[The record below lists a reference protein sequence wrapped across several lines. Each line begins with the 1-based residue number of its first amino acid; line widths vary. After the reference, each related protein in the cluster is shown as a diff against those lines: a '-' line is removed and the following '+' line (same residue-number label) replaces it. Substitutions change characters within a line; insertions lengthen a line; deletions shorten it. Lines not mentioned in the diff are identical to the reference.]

1 MRPFV
6 RFTALVVALAT
17 AAVSADEGMW
27 PPSQLPAVE
36 AKLKARGLELDA
48 KDLSSLTEYPLNAI
62 VGLGYCTGSFL
73 SPNGLVATNH
83 HCGFGI
89 VQFNST
95 KEKNLM
101 ADGFLAKDFAA
112 ELPADP
118 NQRLYVTESISDV
131 TARLTRGMDDVGGL
145 KRYTTIDQRSKQ
157 VVAECERD
165 PGYRCDV
172 YNFNGGRNY
181 LMIKQLE
188 IKDVRLV
195 YAPSE
200 QIGNF
205 GGDIDNWMWPRHTG
219 DFTFLRG
226 YVGPDGKPAPFS
238 KDNKPYQ
245 PKSWLKV
252 DPKGLQVG
260 DYAMVTGYPG
270 RTNRSRLAEELR
282 DAIEFS
288 YPRGIKNMGESLDT
302 IARVTK
308 DRPDAAIKYASTV
321 QGISNGWKNQQGQ
334 LEGFAKTTAV
344 ADKEAEEAR
353 LLAWIEADA
362 GRKAKYGGAVTAL
375 KAELARIRALRE
387 TELYGNSLLSSGP
400 TLYGVARD
408 LYKLSR
414 ERRKPD
420 AERSFGFQARDEI
433 KFKGRMASI
442 NPRFDA
448 GVDRALFELSLGRY
462 LKLAK
467 PARIPEVDRALG
479 IDRDGMA
486 VADLVVRLDALY
498 AGSKLA
504 DLNARMALLD
514 AKPRD
519 FEKSADSFVQL
530 AVALYP
536 AFERMETEWKTRA
549 GNEGRYRSAYL
560 DALIAFRESEGRPA
574 YPDANN
580 SLRVTYGTVIGYS
593 PKDGVAN
600 TEFTTLE
607 GVLAKV
613 TGADPFLHPKRAV
626 ELMKAKHYGKYA
638 DPKLGTVP
646 VNFLTN
652 VDITGGNSGSPT
664 LNKRGEVVGLVF
676 DGNWESV
683 SASWVFNPALTRAI
697 HVDIRYMLWIMD
709 EVDQA
714 DHLIREMGLEP
725 TP

>member
-1 MRPFV
+1 MRTIV
-6 RFTALVVALAT
+6 RFTALAAALA
-17 AAVSADEGMW
+17 AASVSADEGMW
-27 PPSQLPAVE
+27 PPSQLPSIE

-62 VGLGYCTGSFL
+62 VGLGFCTGSFL
-73 SPNGLVATNH
+73 SPEGLVVTNH

-101 ADGFLAKDFAA
+101 ADGFLANDFTA

-118 NQRLYVTESISDV
+118 NQRLYVTEAISDV
-131 TARLTRGMDDVGGL
+131 TERLTRGLDGVGGL
-145 KRYTTIDQRSKQ
+145 KRFTTADRRSKQ

-205 GGDIDNWMWPRHTG
+205 GGDVDNWMWPRHTG
-219 DFTFLRG
+219 DFTFLRA
-226 YVGPDGKPAPFS
+226 YVGPDGKPAPFH
-238 KDNKPYQ
+238 KDNQPYR

-252 DPKGLQVG
+252 DPKGLSVG

-288 YPRGIKNMGESLDT
+288 YPRGIKHMGESLQT
-302 IARVTK
+302 IERATK

-321 QGISNGWKNQQGQ
+321 QSISNGYKNQQGQ
-334 LEGFAKTTAV
+334 LEGFARTTAV
-344 ADKEAEEAR
+344 ADKAAEEAR
-353 LLAWIEADA
+353 LLVWIEADA
-362 GRKAKYGGAVTAL
+362 VRKAKYGGAVAGL

-387 TELYGNSLLSSGP
+387 TELYGNTLLAMGP

-408 LYKLSR
+408 LYKLAR

-420 AERSFGFQARDEI
+420 AERSFGFQQRDEI
-433 KFKGRMASI
+433 KFKGRMAVVDK
-442 NPRFDA
+442 RYDA
-448 GVDRALFELSLGRY
+448 EVDRALFELALGRY
-462 LKLAK
+462 LGLDKV
-467 PARIPEVDRALG
+467 ARIPELDDALG
-479 IDRDGMA
+479 IDRDGMV
-486 VADLVVRLDALY
+486 VADLDARLDALY
-498 AGSKLA
+498 ANSKLA
-504 DLNARMALLD
+504 DLAARMALVD

-519 FEKSADSFVQL
+519 FERSGDSFVQFAL
-530 AVALYP
+530 ALFP
-536 AFERMETEWKTRA
+536 AFERMDLEGKARI
-549 GNEGRYRSAYL
+549 GNDGRYRAAYL
-560 DALIAFRESEGRPA
+560 DALIAFRQSEGRPA

-580 SLRVTYGTVIGYS
+580 SLRVTYGTVTGYS
-593 PKDGVAN
+593 PKDGVAH

-607 GVLAKV
+607 GLLAKV
-613 TGADPFLHPKRAV
+613 TDQDPFLHPKRAT
-626 ELMKAKHYGKYA
+626 ELMRSKHYGPYA

-646 VNFLTN
+646 VNFLSN

-664 LNKRGEVVGLVF
+664 LNKRGELVGLVF

-683 SASWVFNPALTRAI
+683 SASWVYNPALTRAI
-697 HVDIRYMLWIMD
+697 HVDIRYMLWVMD

-714 DHLIREMGLEP
+714 DRLIREMGLVAAP
-725 TP
+725 

>member
-1 MRPFV
+1 MRTFV
-6 RFTALVVALAT
+6 RFIALAL
-17 AAVSADEGMW
+17 AAQAVSADEGMW
-27 PPSQLPAVE
+27 PPSQLPSIE

-73 SPNGLVATNH
+73 SPTGLVATNH

-95 KEKNLM
+95 QEKNLM
-101 ADGFLAKDFAA
+101 VDGFLAQDFAA

-118 NQRLYVTESISDV
+118 NQRLYVTEAISDV
-131 TARLTRGMDDVGGL
+131 TARLTRGLDGVGGL
-145 KRYTTIDQRSKQ
+145 KRYDTVDKRSKQ
-157 VVAECERD
+157 AVADCERD
-165 PGYRCDV
+165 AGYRCDV

-200 QIGNF
+200 WIGNF
-205 GGDIDNWMWPRHTG
+205 GGDVDNWMWPRHTG
-219 DFTFLRG
+219 DFTFLRA
-226 YVGPDGKPAPFS
+226 YVGPDGKPAPYS

-245 PKSWLKV
+245 PKSGLKV
-252 DPKGLQVG
+252 APQGLQAG
-260 DYAMVTGYPG
+260 DYVMVAGYPG

-288 YPRGIKNMGESLDT
+288 YPRGIKNMGEALDT

-308 DRPDAAIKYASTV
+308 DRPEAAIKYASTV
-321 QGISNGWKNQQGQ
+321 QGIANGYKNQQGQ

-344 ADKEAEEAR
+344 ADKQAEEAR
-353 LLAWIEADA
+353 LLAWIQQDA
-362 GRKAKYGGAVTAL
+362 GRKLRYGGAVVAL
-375 KAELARIRALRE
+375 QAELARIRALRE
-387 TELYGNSLLSSGP
+387 TELYGNALLSMGP
-400 TLYGVARD
+400 TLYGTARD

-420 AERSFGFQARDEI
+420 AERSFGFQSRDEI

-442 NPRFDA
+442 DKRYDA
-448 GVDRALFELSLGRY
+448 QVDRALFELSLGRY
-462 LKLAK
+462 LKLTQS
-467 PARIPEVDRALG
+467 ARIPDIDRALG
-479 IDRDGMA
+479 IDRDDMT
-486 VADLVVRLDALY
+486 VADLSGKLDALY
-498 AGSKLA
+498 AGSKLG
-504 DLNARMALLD
+504 DGSERMRLLD
-514 AKPRD
+514 AKSRD
-519 FEKSADSFVQL
+519 FEQSDDSFVQF

-536 AFERMETEWKTRA
+536 AFERMETEWKVRA
-549 GNEGRYRSAYL
+549 GNDGRYRAAYL

-580 SLRVTYGTVIGYS
+580 SLRVTYGTVTGYS

-600 TEFTTLE
+600 SEFTTLE

-613 TGADPFLHPKRAV
+613 TEQDPFLHPTRAV
-626 ELMKAKHYGKYA
+626 ELMQQKHYGNYA

-646 VNFLTN
+646 VNFLTD

-709 EVDQA
+709 EVDHA
-714 DHLIREMGLEP
+714 DRLIREMGLEP
-725 TP
+725 AP

>member
-1 MRPFV
+1 MRMFF
-6 RFTALVVALAT
+6 RIHCLLLA
-17 AAVSADEGMW
+17 AGVIQADEGMW
-27 PPSQLPAVE
+27 PPSQLPAIE
-36 AKLKARGLELDA
+36 AKLKERGLELAA

-62 VGLGYCTGSFL
+62 VGLGFCTGSFL
-73 SPNGLVATNH
+73 SPEGLVVTNH

-101 ADGFLAKDFAA
+101 ADGFLANDFTA

-118 NQRLYVTESISDV
+118 NQRLYVTEAISDV
-131 TARLTRGMDDVGGL
+131 TARLTKGLDGVGGL
-145 KRYTTIDQRSKQ
+145 KRYTTLDKRSKQ
-157 VVAECERD
+157 VVAECERE

-205 GGDIDNWMWPRHTG
+205 GGDVDNWMWPRHTG
-219 DFTFLRG
+219 DFTFLRA
-226 YVGPDGKPAPFS
+226 YVGPDGKPAPFH
-238 KDNKPYQ
+238 KDNQPYR

-252 DPKGLQVG
+252 DPKGLSVG

-282 DAIEFS
+282 DAIEWS
-288 YPRGIKNMGESLDT
+288 YPRNIKHMRESLDT
-302 IARVTK
+302 IAGTTK
-308 DRPDAAIKYASTV
+308 GRPEAEIKYASTV
-321 QGISNGWKNQQGQ
+321 QGIANGYKNQQGQ

-362 GRKAKYGGAVTAL
+362 ARKAKYGGAVAGL

-387 TELYGNSLLSSGP
+387 TELYGNTLLAMGP
-400 TLYGVARD
+400 MLYGVARD
-408 LYKLSR
+408 LYKLAR

-420 AERSFGFQARDEI
+420 AERSFGFQQRDEI
-433 KFKGRMASI
+433 KFKGRMAVVDK
-442 NPRFDA
+442 RYDA
-448 GVDRALFELSLGRY
+448 EVDRALFELALGRY

-467 PARIPEVDRALG
+467 SARIAEIDGALG
-479 IDRDGMA
+479 IDRDGMS
-486 VADLVVRLDALY
+486 VTDLDAALDKLY
-498 AGSKLA
+498 ANSKLA
-504 DLNARMALLD
+504 DLAARMALID

-519 FEKSADSFVQL
+519 FERSSDSFVQFAL
-530 AVALYP
+530 ALFP
-536 AFERMETEWKTRA
+536 AFERMDLEGKTRI
-549 GNEGRYRSAYL
+549 GNDGRYRAAYL
-560 DALIAFRESEGRPA
+560 DALIAFRQSEGRPA

-593 PKDGVAN
+593 PKDGVTN

-607 GVLAKV
+607 GLLAKV
-613 TGADPFLHPKRAV
+613 TDQDPFLHPTRAV
-626 ELMKAKHYGKYA
+626 ELMRSKHYGQYA

-646 VNFLTN
+646 VNFLTD

-664 LNKRGEVVGLVF
+664 LNKRGELVGLVF

-683 SASWVFNPALTRAI
+683 SASWVYNPALTRAI

-714 DHLIREMGLEP
+714 DRLIREMGLQAAP
-725 TP
+725 

>member
-1 MRPFV
+1 MRTVV
-6 RFTALVVALAT
+6 RFVLLALAATT
-17 AAVSADEGMW
+17 AGADEGMW
-27 PPSQLPAVE
+27 PPAQLPAIE

-83 HCGFGI
+83 HCGYGI

-101 ADGFLAKDFAA
+101 VDGFLAKDFAA

-118 NQRLYVTESISDV
+118 NQRLYVTEAIIDV
-131 TARLTRGMDDVGGL
+131 TARLTRGLADVGGL
-145 KRYTTIDQRSKQ
+145 KRYTTLEQRSKQ
-157 VVAECERD
+157 AVAECERD

-172 YNFNGGRNY
+172 YNFNGGRNH

-200 QIGNF
+200 WIGNF

-226 YVGPDGKPAPFS
+226 YVGADGKPAPFH

-245 PKSWLKV
+245 PKSWLRT
-252 DPKGLQVG
+252 DPKGLAVG
-260 DYAMVTGYPG
+260 EYAMVAGYPG

-282 DAIEFS
+282 DAIEWS
-288 YPRGIKNMGESLDT
+288 YPRNIHNMGESLET
-302 IARVTK
+302 IARVTR

-321 QGISNGWKNQQGQ
+321 QGISNGYKNQQGQ
-334 LEGFAKTTAV
+334 LEGFAKSTGV

-353 LLAWIEADA
+353 LLAWIEGDPA
-362 GRKAKYGGAVTAL
+362 RKAKYAAAVAGL
-375 KAELARIRALRE
+375 RAELARVRALRE
-387 TELYGNSLLSSGP
+387 AELYGNALLSSGP
-400 TLYGVARD
+400 ALYGTARD
-408 LYKLSR
+408 LYKLAH

-420 AERSFGFQARDEI
+420 AERGFGYQARDEV
-433 KFKGRMASI
+433 KFKGKLVAI
-442 NPRFDA
+442 DKRFDPE
-448 GVDRALFELSLGRY
+448 VDRALFELALGRY
-462 LKLAK
+462 LKLATA
-467 PARIPEVDRALG
+467 ARIPEIDTALG
-479 IDRDGMA
+479 INRDGMT
-486 VADLVVRLDALY
+486 VADLDARLDALY
-498 AGSKLA
+498 AGTKLA
-504 DLNARMALLD
+504 DTQTRMALFD

-519 FEKSADSFVQL
+519 FERSTDSFVQL
-530 AVALYP
+530 AVALFP
-536 AFERMETEWKTRA
+536 AYERMETEWKVRA
-549 GNEGRYRSAYL
+549 GNEGRYRAGYL

-580 SLRVTYGTVIGYS
+580 SLRVTYGSVTGYV
-593 PKDGVAN
+593 PRDGVAH

-607 GVLAKV
+607 GLFAKV
-613 TGADPFLHPKRAV
+613 TDKDPFLQPSRAL
-626 ELMKAKHYGKYA
+626 ELMRAKNYGKYA
-638 DPKLGTVP
+638 DAKLGTLP
-646 VNFLTN
+646 VNFLTD

-683 SASWVFNPALTRAI
+683 SASWVYNPKLTRAI
-697 HVDIRYMLWIMD
+697 HVDVRYMLWVMD
-709 EVDQA
+709 YVDNA

>member
-1 MRPFV
+1 MRTFV
-6 RFTALVVALAT
+6 RFSALAIALAA

-27 PPSQLPAVE
+27 PPSQLPSIE

-95 KEKNLM
+95 KERNLM
-101 ADGFLAKDFAA
+101 VDGFLAKDFAA

-118 NQRLYVTESISDV
+118 NQRLYVTEAITDIS
-131 TARLTRGMDDVGGL
+131 ARLTKGLDGVGGL
-145 KRYTTIDQRSKQ
+145 KRYTTIDKRSKQ
-157 VVAECERD
+157 AVAECERD
-165 PGYRCDV
+165 AGYRCDV

-181 LMIKQLE
+181 LMIRQLE

-200 QIGNF
+200 WIGNF

-226 YVGPDGKPAPFS
+226 YVGPDGKPAPYS

-252 DPKGLQVG
+252 DPKGLEVG
-260 DYAMVTGYPG
+260 DYAMVAGYPG

-288 YPRGIKNMGESLDT
+288 YPRGIKNMGEARDT
-302 IARVTK
+302 IAAATK
-308 DRPDAAIKYASTV
+308 DRPEAAIKYASMV
-321 QGISNGWKNQQGQ
+321 QSISNGWKNQQGQ

-362 GRKAKYGGAVTAL
+362 GRKAKYGQAVAAL
-375 KAELARIRALRE
+375 KSELARIRGLRE
-387 TELYGNSLLSSGP
+387 TELYGNSLLSMGP
-400 TLYGVARD
+400 TLYGAARD
-408 LYKLSR
+408 LYKLSL

-442 NPRFDA
+442 DKRFDPA
-448 GVDRALFELSLGRY
+448 VDRALFELSLGRY

-467 PARIPEVDRALG
+467 TARIPEVDRALG
-479 IDRDGMA
+479 IDRDGMT
-486 VADLVVRLDALY
+486 VADLGAKLDALY
-498 AGSKLA
+498 ANSKLG
-504 DLNARMALLD
+504 DMNARMALLD

-536 AFERMETEWKTRA
+536 AFERMETEWKVRA
-549 GNEGRYRSAYL
+549 GNEGLYRSAYL

-580 SLRVTYGTVIGYS
+580 SLRVTYGTVTGYS
-593 PKDGVAN
+593 PKDGVSN

-613 TGADPFLHPKRAV
+613 TDQDPFLHPTRAV
-626 ELMKAKHYGKYA
+626 ELMQKKHYGKYA

-697 HVDIRYMLWIMD
+697 HVDVRYMLWVMD